1 MLLSLAGAETAGGMV
16 VWVAVEEKAL
26 ANKKWR
32 GVGKEMVAMV
42 LILGSGER
50 ETDEEKEEEQGIVAN
65 FNV

>member
-1 MLLSLAGAETAGGMV
+1 M

>member
-1 MLLSLAGAETAGGMV
+1 M

-32 GVGKEMVAMV
+32 GVGKEMVVMV